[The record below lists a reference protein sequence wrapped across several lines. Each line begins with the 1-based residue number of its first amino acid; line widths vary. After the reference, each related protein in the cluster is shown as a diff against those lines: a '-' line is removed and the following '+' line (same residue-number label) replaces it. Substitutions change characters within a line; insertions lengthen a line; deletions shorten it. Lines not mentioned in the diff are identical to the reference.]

1 LCHAA
6 PVEIPIPKEISMS
19 DYGLFIGYGFPARN
33 REREAIDAFNAA
45 VGLWTSLQ
53 ERGEIESWEA
63 IFLEPHGGDL
73 GGFFFLRGEAEN
85 LGRVRGSDEFARVI
99 VQAQLSVDNV
109 GVVGAEFGGRV
120 GAQLAMFQEAVAK
133 L

>member
-1 LCHAA
+1 
-6 PVEIPIPKEISMS
+6 MS
-19 DYGLFIGYGFPARN
+19 DYGLFIGYGFPARS
-33 REREAIDAFNAA
+33 RERQAIEAFNGA

-73 GGFFFLRGEAEN
+73 GGFFLLRGDAEK
-85 LGRVRGSDEFARVI
+85 LGRVRASNEFARVI
-99 VQAQLSVDNV
+99 VQAQLSVDNI
-109 GVVGAEFGGRV
+109 GVVGAEFGARV
-120 GAQLAMFQEAVAK
+120 ATQMAMFQEAVAK